1 MRRKIVLFL
10 VILLGLYLVFTLGRQ
25 VYFLF
30 RAKGRIAAS
39 EQKLSQVQA
48 EQEKF
53 KKELEYRNSEAFIE
67 EEARNRLGLA
77 KEGETV
83 VVLPEKLQAKDQ
95 EAPNT
100 TDQKTSNILRWFER
114 LFL

>member
-1 MRRKIVLFL
+1 MKRRIIPLL
-10 VILLGLYLVFTLGRQ
+10 IILLGLYLVFTLGRQ

-30 RAKGRIAAS
+30 RAKGRIATS

-48 EQEKF
+48 EQEKL
-53 KKELEYRNSEAFIE
+53 KKELEYRHSNQFVE
-67 EEARNRLGLA
+67 EEARNRLGLT

-83 VVLPEKLQAKDQ
+83 VILPEKLQAKEQ

-114 LFL
+114 LF

>member
-1 MRRKIVLFL
+1 MKKKIIPLL
-10 VILLGLYLVFTLGRQ
+10 AILLGLYLVFTLGRQ

-39 EQKLSQVQA
+39 EQKLSQVQG
-48 EQEKF
+48 EQEKLKREF
-53 KKELEYRNSEAFIE
+53 EYRQSDKFIE

-83 VVLPEKLQAKDQ
+83 VILPEKLQAKDQ
-95 EAPNT
+95 EAQNT
-100 TDQKTSNILRWFER
+100 DNQKTSNILKWFER
-114 LFL
+114 LF